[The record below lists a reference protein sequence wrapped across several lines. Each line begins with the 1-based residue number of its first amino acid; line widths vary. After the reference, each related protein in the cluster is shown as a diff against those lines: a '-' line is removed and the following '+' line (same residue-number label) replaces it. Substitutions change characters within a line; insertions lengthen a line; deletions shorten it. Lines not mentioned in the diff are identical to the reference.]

1 MIGEVLLLV
10 LLVFQPYYYASTAT
24 PLLLCVGTAPS
35 TQIPTDASF
44 NKVTFQQEQF
54 LSAISPSVCFP
65 PEEVTASAGI
75 ADANSV
81 LKNSQFLNINILSTS
96 VVPVASTKALV
107 VFPAFLQNRQFSK

>member
-1 MIGEVLLLV
+1 MG
-10 LLVFQPYYYASTAT
+10 YYASTAT
-24 PLLLCVGTAPS
+24 PDVANVATAPS

-44 NKVTFQQEQF
+44 KRVTFQQEQF
-54 LSAISPSVCFP
+54 LRAINPCVCFP
-65 PEEVTASAGI
+65 PEQVTASAGI
-75 ADANSV
+75 AVANSV